1 MIALKLSFHGANR
14 DVTGSCHLVEC
25 RGKRVLI
32 DCGLF
37 QGGRELNEENAAP
50 FGFEASAIDLVLLT
64 HAHLDH
70 CGRLP
75 LLDKRGFRGEV
86 IATGATRELA
96 RLVMLDAAHLQ
107 EEEIEQQARRA
118 GRHGAEGASAQPLY
132 TVADARNCL
141 DKFKRTASYDQPLE
155 LFPGVRA
162 TFIDAGHI
170 LGSASIVLD
179 LAEAGRQLKL
189 IFSGDLGNAGRP
201 LLRGPA
207 TPPKSDVAVVE
218 TTYGDRLHKPLGPS
232 IEEFYGA
239 ITDTFRRGG
248 NVVIPTFALERA
260 QELLSVMHHGIET
273 GRLPNTVQVFLDS
286 PMAISATEVFKRFP
300 ESLDDQTAKLI
311 AAGGDPL
318 ALPGLRLTRTTSDS
332 MAINTIRGGAVIM
345 AGSGMCTGGRIRHHL
360 KHNLEHDNASIV
372 FVGYQ
377 SAGTLGRQ
385 IVDGAK
391 EVRVLGKDI
400 AVRARV
406 YTINGF
412 SAHADQAELLSWRG
426 HTGAPRTFLT
436 HGEETTMGKFAG
448 LLSGTK
454 VEMPMLGQSF
464 EL

>member
-1 MIALKLSFHGANR
+1 MISVKLSFHGADR

-25 RGKRVLI
+25 AGKRVLI

-37 QGGRELNEENAAP
+37 QGGRELSEENAAP
-50 FGFEASAIDLVLLT
+50 FGFDASAIDLVLLT

-75 LLDKRGFRGEV
+75 LLDKRGFRGE
-86 IATGATRELA
+86 IITTGATRELA

-107 EEEIEQQARRA
+107 EEDAERQARHA
-118 GRHGAEGASAQPLY
+118 VPHGAEQAGAQPLY
-132 TVADARNCL
+132 TVADATNCL
-141 DKFKRTASYDQPLE
+141 DKFKRTAGYDQPLE

-179 LAEAGRQLKL
+179 LAEGGRQLKL
-189 IFSGDLGNAGRP
+189 IFSGDLGNRGRP

-207 TPPKSDVAVVE
+207 TPPKTDVAVIE
-218 TTYGDRLHKPLGPS
+218 TTYGDRLHKALGPS

-260 QELLSVMHHGIET
+260 QELLSVLHRGIET
-273 GRLPNTVQVFLDS
+273 GRLAKTIQVFLDS

-318 ALPGLRLTRTTSDS
+318 ALPGLHLARTAADS
-332 MAINTIRGGAVIM
+332 MAINKIRGGAVIM

-360 KHNLEHDNASIV
+360 KHNLEYGNASVV

-377 SAGTLGRQ
+377 SVGTLGRQ

-391 EVRVLGKDI
+391 QVRVLGEDM

-412 SAHADQAELLSWRG
+412 SAHADQAELLAWHR

-436 HGEETTMGKFAG
+436 HGEEAAMGKFAA

-454 VEMPMLGQSF
+454 VEMPALGQSF